1 MSQEKL
7 CRRCNQPVV
16 ENADRYDV
24 FEQMHWLCFHL
35 EFEHQA
41 DPDVACGDPSCPWWH
56 IDVLKAKLTEVGID
70 PQNVLE
76 DAIKRRW
83 KL

>member
-1 MSQEKL
+1 MSEEKL
-7 CRRCNQPVV
+7 CRRCNQPVI

-41 DPDVACGDPSCPWWH
+41 DPDIACGDPSCPWWH
-56 IDVLKAKLTEVGID
+56 IEVFERRLKELGVD
-70 PQNVLE
+70 PKQELAE
-76 DAIKRRW
+76 AIKKRW
-83 KL
+83 QL

>member
-1 MSQEKL
+1 MNQEKI

-16 ENADRYDV
+16 ENSDQFDI

-35 EFEHQA
+35 VFEHQA
-41 DPDVACGDPSCPWWH
+41 DRDVACDDPSCPWWR

-70 PQNVLE
+70 PE
-76 DAIKRRW
+76 TAMEEAIKRQW